1 MAENGDISASVNGH
15 EQPEQASTS
24 TATANGTANGTQD
37 TSYEGAFPT
46 FPAMGGA
53 TTQKKTFN
61 FGRTQGSLLGQTIKR
76 HGASNVKVNLTVAA
90 NERKFPHTSASCNA
104 DIRRNV
110 LSTQNATQTS
120 IQYQILKNN
129 DIKLTISGADAKKV
143 DQAKNK
149 VKVALASQET
159 SKVSNIPKDL
169 HRFIL
174 GKGGKQLREL
184 EDKTGTRVRIPGPK
198 DTDSTIEI
206 TGSRMGIANCKKAM
220 NDIVAKSGNRDS
232 AKIEVDKK
240 YHPFIAGGHNKI
252 KQQIEKACGN
262 VVIHIPPSNKADATE
277 ISVVGEKE
285 AVARAVEMIKS
296 IYDLKLKANI
306 EEVRFHIPKESHRHI
321 IGPKYQGIQDILE
334 HHDVIVEVPDQT
346 DTTNEH
352 ITLRGEQ
359 ANLGKALNEV
369 YRMAHSHGEQKV
381 QCPAWCMQKIIGKGG
396 ENIKKLNPY
405 NSSDNF
411 VRVTFVDKE
420 NHIIVAGKT
429 ETIEIVAK
437 AINDEI
443 KNIRK
448 SFTVREIAIPQQFHG
463 RIIGKAGAN
472 LKTLK
477 GDRENLNIRV
487 PDNSKKSE
495 IIQIEGAP
503 SDVQAVYKELALLA
517 MDFKNEKEV
526 VLKLES
532 KYHAYFFRDNTGRD
546 KGKKEEF
553 EIIRNENGDQVNIQF
568 PQKETGSDEVK
579 IRGPSELVDNT
590 AREVKRLYEQ
600 IVSEHFEGKILV
612 AKKFHRNIIGQ
623 KGANINKIKDE
634 CNVNIDIPSNDSS
647 NEVITIIGS
656 KGNVEKAKAQIREI
670 ENSLAKI
677 SEAKVVISRNAYK
690 FLIGRDGANITAL
703 REKHDVAIQFP
714 DETDKSEEVTIRG
727 EEPNVKAAKKEL
739 VEMANDKIENFHTE
753 EIACPKENRKFLVGK
768 AGATRT
774 ALQKELNCSINI
786 PDRDEAK
793 IQVIG
798 KKADV
803 QKAIKA
809 LAVKIKEL
817 SLLTEQEMTI
827 AKKYHKRL
835 ITEKHLDNVKDE
847 FGCTINMPSKDSES
861 DTVKVKGPK
870 TSVEPAIKKLSKLV
884 DRFENESELEIE
896 LPTKDRRALIGE
908 KGETIQRLQ
917 AENDVFITIKPLIKN
932 KDEENEE
939 EVTLAIIKGPQG
951 NLEKV
956 TEELKAL
963 VTYHEDY
970 ELPNEYHGLLLGKK
984 GQNVQDLSKK
994 LHITIKVPKK
1004 EDEAK
1009 DVIKLRG
1016 TTANLAKAK
1025 AELDNLKTEWKDQ
1038 LEQQYLK
1045 SYTCPVDVPI
1055 VFHGKLIGPKGS
1067 NVQDIQK
1074 RHDVRINIQ
1083 KEVET
1088 INITGFQ
1095 ENVHAC
1101 VDEITKFVDDLESH
1115 VEKDVEIDSRCHY
1128 KIIGKGGAK
1137 LRSLMRE
1144 WKVDIKM
1151 PARDVDEAKKNYITV
1166 GGSNDNVESA
1176 IIELFNLETEI
1187 LADEGDEEL
1196 PDQFKP
1202 SVPAQECFRESDKR
1216 EQEKKQ
1222 PKDRKKQQTPN
1233 WIAPK
1238 ATSGSADAFPTLS
1251 GDSANNMSNM
1261 GAWGQ
1266 KRPR

>member
-1 MAENGDISASVNGH
+1 MAENGEQLNGH
-15 EQPEQASTS
+15 EQPEQAQASTS
-24 TATANGTANGTQD
+24 IANGTPAAAPAQD

-46 FPAMGGA
+46 FGA
-53 TTQKKTFN
+53 APKKTFN
-61 FGRTQGSLLGQTIKR
+61 FGKSKGSLLGQTIKR
-76 HGASNVKVNLTVAA
+76 HGSSNFKEALTIGAT
-90 NERKFPHTSASCNA
+90 ERKFPHTSASCNA

-110 LSTQNATQTS
+110 LSAQNATQTT
-120 IQYQILKNN
+120 IQYTITKANE
-129 DIKLTISGADAKKV
+129 IKITITGADQKKV
-143 DQAKNK
+143 QQAKSK
-149 VKVALASQET
+149 VKMALASQET
-159 SKVSNIPKDL
+159 SHVSNIPKDL

-184 EDKTGTRVRIPGPK
+184 EDKTGTKVRIPGTK
-198 DTDSTIEI
+198 DADSTIVI
-206 TGSRMGIANCKKAM
+206 TGSRQGINACKKAM
-220 NDIVAKSGNRDS
+220 SDIVAKSGNRDT

-252 KQQIEKACGN
+252 KQKIEQACGN
-262 VVIHIPPSNKADATE
+262 VTIHIPPSNKADATE

-285 AVARAVEMIKS
+285 AVARAVEMVKS
-296 IYDLKLKANI
+296 IYDLKLKANV
-306 EEVRFHIPKESHRHI
+306 EEVKFHIPKDSHRHI

-334 HHDVIVEVPDQT
+334 NFDVIVEVPDQT
-346 DTTNEH
+346 DKSET
-352 ITLRGEQ
+352 IVLRGENM
-359 ANLGKALNEV
+359 NLGKALNEV
-369 YRMAHSHGEQKV
+369 YRMAHSHGVQEV

-396 ENIKKLNPY
+396 EKIKKLNPF
-405 NSSDNF
+405 NSSENF
-411 VRVTFVDKE
+411 VKVTFKDSE
-420 NHIIVAGKT
+420 NLITIAGKT
-429 ETIEIVAK
+429 ENIEQVAN
-437 AINDEI
+437 AINTEI

-448 SFTVREIAIPQQFHG
+448 TFTVREIAIPQQFHG

-487 PDNSKKSE
+487 PDNKTKSE

-503 SDVQAVYKELALLA
+503 QDVQAVYKELALMA

-579 IRGPSELVDNT
+579 IRGPSELVDRV
-590 AREVKRLYEQ
+590 ARDVKSLYDQ

-623 KGANINKIKDE
+623 KGASINKIKDD
-634 CNVNIDIPSNDSS
+634 CNVNIDIPANDSS

-656 KGNVEKAKAQIREI
+656 KPNVEKAKNQIREI

-714 DETDKSEEVTIRG
+714 DESDKSEEVTIRG

-774 ALQKELNCSINI
+774 ALQKELNCTINI
-786 PDRDEAK
+786 PDSADAK

-803 QKAIKA
+803 QKAIKS

-817 SLLTEQEMTI
+817 GLLTEQEMTI

-861 DTVKVKGPK
+861 DTVRVKGPK
-870 TSVEPAIKKLSKLV
+870 TSVDPAIKKLANLV

-917 AENDVFITIKPLIKN
+917 AENDVFITIKPLVKN
-932 KDEENEE
+932 QGEEDEE
-939 EVTLAIIKGPQG
+939 EVTLAMIKGPAG

-956 TEELKAL
+956 HEELKAL

-970 ELPNEYHGLLLGKK
+970 ALPNEYHGLLLGRK
-984 GQNVQDLSKK
+984 GQNVQDLSKR

-1067 NVQDIQK
+1067 NVQEIQK

-1088 INITGFQ
+1088 IKITGFQ

-1115 VEKDVEIDSRCHY
+1115 VEKDVEIDNRVHY
-1128 KIIGKGGAK
+1128 RIIGKGGAK

-1151 PARDVDEAKKNYITV
+1151 PGRDEVEARKNIITV

-1176 IIELFNLETEI
+1176 IIELFNLETE
-1187 LADEGDEEL
+1187 LLSEEGDEEL

-1202 SVPAQECFRESDKR
+1202 SVPAQECWRDMEKR
-1216 EQEKKQ
+1216 EQEKKN
-1222 PKDRKKQQTPN
+1222 PKDRKNKQQTPN

-1238 ATSGSADAFPTLS
+1238 ATSGSSDAFPTLS
-1251 GDSANNMSNM
+1251 GDSNNNMANM